1 MTLRAPIVCNA
12 ATKRVTAFA
21 VLLVVLA
28 APAWAG
34 FDEGVAAYNRG
45 DYATALRE
53 FRPLAEQGD
62 AVAQYNLGAMYDE
75 GLGVPQDSVQA
86 VKWYRKAAEQGHA
99 SAQYSLGAM
108 YAQGHG
114 VTQDYVQAHTWF
126 NLAGAQGEK
135 VAVTSRDRVA
145 KRMTPGQIAKAE
157 RLAREWMEKHRGK
170 K

>member
-1 MTLRAPIVCNA
+1 M
-12 ATKRVTAFA
+12 KKVTAFA

-34 FDEGVAAYNRG
+34 FDEGMAAYNRG

-53 FRPLAEQGD
+53 WRPLADQGD

-75 GLGVPQDSVQA
+75 GLGVPQDYVQA
-86 VKWYRKAAEQGHA
+86 VKWSRKAAEQGHA

-114 VTQDYVQAHTWF
+114 VTQDYVQAYTWF
-126 NLAGAQGEK
+126 NLAGAQGDK
-135 VAVTSRDRVA
+135 VAFTSRDRVA
-145 KRMTPGQIAKAE
+145 KRMTPAQISEAQ
-157 RLAREWMEKHRGK
+157 RLAREWMEKHPVK
-170 K
+170 KK